1 MATKYLGLGT
11 VFSVD
16 HDADSQYDDGV
27 ISLVIN
33 AAPPG
38 REWEEVDET
47 TLDASLQTNSIG
59 IEKHSHYSF
68 RIKWDPGD
76 TIHAAL
82 ITLAEARSAVN
93 WRIVFTAATNETWT
107 FAGKITKFQPQSVE
121 HNKHL
126 EAEVTVHRTGAITV
140 S

>member
-16 HDADSQYDDGV
+16 QDADAAYDDDV
-27 ISLVIN
+27 IPLVIN

-47 TLDASLQTNSIG
+47 TLDATLQTNSIG

-76 TIHAAL
+76 TSHAAL
-82 ITLAEARSAVN
+82 LTLAASKAEKN

-107 FAGKITKFQPQSVE
+107 FPGKITKFQPQSVE